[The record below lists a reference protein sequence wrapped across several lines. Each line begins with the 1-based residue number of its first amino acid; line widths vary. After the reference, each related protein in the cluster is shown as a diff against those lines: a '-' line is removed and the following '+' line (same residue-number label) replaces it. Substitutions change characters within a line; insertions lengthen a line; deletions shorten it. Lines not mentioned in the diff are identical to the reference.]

1 MSLVIDIILRFNLYT
16 FIQSWGRKLIETM
29 GTEANIRIIQVSL
42 PISTQYHSRHK
53 LQSLNMYFFHSGMP
67 HPFCCVI

>member
-1 MSLVIDIILRFNLYT
+1 MYLQKRRNGQRGSEMILVIDIFLRFNLYA

-42 PISTQYHSRHK
+42 TNSTQYHSR
-53 LQSLNMYFFHSGMP
+53 QSCSL
-67 HPFCCVI
+67 